1 MTKPLYHTVESKAQ
15 LLKEN
20 GLDVINY
27 HLTGLFGDDQ
37 IVRIKSDCRRAVNI
51 LSHHF
56 IEIEAVSLIQPCDK
70 LTGQPQGHS
79 YYMIEFATPY
89 PRLG

>member
-1 MTKPLYHTVESKAQ
+1 MTKSLYPTVESKAQ

-37 IVRIKSDCRRAVNI
+37 IVRIKSDCEYAVNV
-51 LSHHF
+51 LKRHLV
-56 IEIEAVSLIQPCDK
+56 EIEDVNRIQPCDK
-70 LTGQPQGHS
+70 HTGLPQGYS
-79 YYMIEFATPY
+79 YYVIEFASP
-89 PRLG
+89 